1 MLKLFGYLKRYWFV
15 SLLAPLL
22 MVVEV
27 STDLLRPYLMANI
40 IDHGIATGDIAY
52 IFRTGFLMIGLAV
65 VGIAGGFGCTIAAS
79 IAGQSLGTDVR
90 ADLFKKVQS
99 FSFTNLDKFE
109 TASLITRLTNDV
121 NQVQNMVMM
130 SLRMM
135 VRAPLLCIG
144 GIVMA
149 VLINARLAMILYVL
163 IPLLVIGL
171 IWIVRRGYPLFKQ
184 VQTRLDRVN
193 TVMRENLAGVRVV
206 KAFVRANHEN
216 VRFGAA
222 NDEFMDTS
230 IRAGRVIALVWPFL
244 NLMMNVSV
252 VAVLWFGGV
261 QVNQGTILIGEVVA
275 FISYM
280 FQILFSLLM
289 LAFVVVM
296 FSRAKASADRIHE
309 VLNTDAD
316 IVNPLQADMRPIE
329 EGAVEFDDVTFRYA
343 GAQGPPVL
351 KNISFQTAPGETVA
365 LLGGTGAGKTTL
377 VSLIPRLYDVTE
389 GTIRIDGRDIRT
401 MDLKALRQGIG
412 MVLQSSVLFSGTI
425 RDNLKWGNRAAEEEA
440 VQTAAEQAQAHGF
453 ITETQYGY
461 DSLLGQRGVN
471 LSGGQKQRISIAR
484 ALLKGAPIL
493 ILDDSTSAV
502 DLRTEAKIQQAF
514 RRSRKIT
521 TFLIAQRISS
531 VMHADKIIVL
541 DDGRI
546 EAMGTHEELLR
557 TSAIYQDIFES
568 QMGEGAVVHG

>member
-1 MLKLFGYLKRYWFV
+1 MLKLFGYLRRYWFI
-15 SLLAPLL
+15 SLLASLL

-40 IDHGIATGDIAY
+40 IDQGIATGDIVY
-52 IFRTGFLMIGLAV
+52 IFRTGLLMIGLAA
-65 VGIAGGFGCTIAAS
+65 VGMVGGFGCTIAAS
-79 IAGQSLGTDVR
+79 IAGQSMGTDVR
-90 ADLFKKVQS
+90 DDLFKKVQS

-121 NQVQNMVMM
+121 NQVQNMAMM

-149 VLINARLAMILYVL
+149 VLINARLAMILYLL
-163 IPLLVIGL
+163 IPLLVVGL
-171 IWIVRRGYPLFKQ
+171 ILIIRKGYPLFKK

-193 TVMRENLAGVRVV
+193 TIMRENLAGVRVV
-206 KAFVRANHEN
+206 KAFVRADREKR
-216 VRFGAA
+216 RFGDA
-222 NDEFMDTS
+222 NDEFMNTS

-244 NLMMNVSV
+244 NLLMNVSV

-289 LAFVVVM
+289 LAFMVVM
-296 FSRAKASADRIHE
+296 FSRAKASADRINE
-309 VLNTDAD
+309 VMETDAD
-316 IVNPLQADMRPIE
+316 IVGQLQADTQPIE
-329 EGAVEFDDVTFRYA
+329 QGAVVFDDVTFRYA
-343 GAQGPPVL
+343 GSQGLPVL
-351 KNISFQTAPGETVA
+351 KNISFSVAPGETVA

-401 MDLKALRQGIG
+401 LDLKTLRQGIG

-425 RDNLKWGNRAAEEEA
+425 RDNLKWGNRQAEEDA
-440 VQTAAEQAQAHGF
+440 VQEAAEQAQAHGF
-453 ITETQYGY
+453 ITETQDGY
-461 DSLLGQRGVN
+461 ESLLGQRGVN

-502 DLRTEAKIQQAF
+502 DLRTEAQIQQAF
-514 RRSRKIT
+514 RRSRRIT